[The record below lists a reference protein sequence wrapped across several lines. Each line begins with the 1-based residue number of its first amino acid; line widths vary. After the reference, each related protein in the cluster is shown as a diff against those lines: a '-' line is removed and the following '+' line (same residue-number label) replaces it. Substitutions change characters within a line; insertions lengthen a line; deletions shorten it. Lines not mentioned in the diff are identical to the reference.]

1 MEKQFETEFGNY
13 KLTVLGSEYIRILK
27 VTPIDRTKP
36 HTDIHGYGKSDM
48 DVETYFKIGTS
59 SPGVIALEE
68 MEEHINTYNEAVE
81 AVKYF
86 RKELVK
92 NGFEVE

>member
-1 MEKQFETEFGNY
+1 
-13 KLTVLGSEYIRILK
+13 
-27 VTPIDRTKP
+27 
-36 HTDIHGYGKSDM
+36 M

-59 SPGVIALEE
+59 SPGVLTLEE
-68 MEEHINTYNEAVE
+68 MEEHVSTYTEAVE

-92 NGFEVE
+92 NGFKVE